1 MVGSISPQ
9 ARMMVRRLP
18 SSGGAVQN
26 FGYSYDVLGR
36 LTTRSDANTAL
47 SESFTYDAL
56 SRLATAQVGVD
67 IAKSFSYNNIGN
79 ILIKSDVGNY
89 TYPAPGQPF
98 PHAVSSISGSVV
110 NTTFTYDAN
119 GNQTGG
125 NGLTLTYASFNKPAT
140 IARGSAL
147 IAFAHDSK
155 HQRYCRKLA
164 FRTT

>member
-1 MVGSISPQ
+1 
-9 ARMMVRRLP
+9 
-18 SSGGAVQN
+18 VQN

-89 TYPAPGQPF
+89 SYPEPGQPF

-140 IARGSAL
+140 IARASLRGILRGNKEQEASR
-147 IAFAHDSK
+147 S
-155 HQRYCRKLA
+155 
-164 FRTT
+164 

>member
-1 MVGSISPQ
+1 
-9 ARMMVRRLP
+9 MMVRRLP

-36 LTTRSDANTAL
+36 LTTRSDANTVL

-89 TYPAPGQPF
+89 TYPEPGQPF

-110 NTTFTYDAN
+110 NATFTYDAN

-125 NGLTLTYASFNKPAT
+125 NGLMLTYAVQGIRLETHSIGAGHNVAC
-140 IARGSAL
+140 
-147 IAFAHDSK
+147 HSK
-155 HQRYCRKLA
+155 A
-164 FRTT
+164 VA

>member
-1 MVGSISPQ
+1 MPKQQTAGNGVATAKTFAPLTGDLTAIQSGT
-9 ARMMVRRLP
+9 
-18 SSGGAVQN
+18 GGAVQN

-67 IAKSFSYNNIGN
+67 IAKSFSYNAIGN

-98 PHAVSSISGSVV
+98 PYAVSSISGSVV

-119 GNQTGG
+119 GNQ
-125 NGLTLTYASFNKPAT
+125 N
-140 IARGSAL
+140 RR
-147 IAFAHDSK
+147 
-155 HQRYCRKLA
+155 QRPDADLCLVQQAGDDRSRLGA
-164 FRTT
+164 DRLCA

>member
-1 MVGSISPQ
+1 
-9 ARMMVRRLP
+9 MMVRRLP

-89 TYPAPGQPF
+89 SYPAPGQP
-98 PHAVSSISGSVV
+98 SISGSVV

-125 NGLTLTYASFNKPAT
+125 NGLTLTYASFKVYA
-140 IARGSAL
+140 
-147 IAFAHDSK
+147 
-155 HQRYCRKLA
+155 
-164 FRTT
+164 